1 VDHDFAPTNFELA
14 EEACATDAGSKPGR
28 FQAWLQRFGIETN
41 SALRDVQSRLF
52 NRQGLL
58 SRGERLLGA
67 SHSGDGALVLFDFS
81 DLLELRGIYGSKA
94 SAAALALLVGRL
106 ERLAGRGG
114 LAARTGPAQFGVL
127 LPETSRQDAVDATHH
142 VFGKPCRLELELG
155 REEIVLVPD
164 VVVDICDD
172 EPGALGQLYTQLSV
186 NLGRHRD
193 HEERRRHKL
202 RRERERHSRFS
213 GFTHSARDSLPA
225 SLPAN

>member
-1 VDHDFAPTNFELA
+1 MDHDFAPTTFDIA
-14 EEACATDAGSKPGR
+14 DEAGPADAVATPGR

-41 SALRDVQSRLF
+41 SALRDVQTRLF

-58 SRGERLLGA
+58 SRGQRLLAGTR
-67 SHSGDGALVLFDFS
+67 SGEGALVLFDFS

-127 LPETSRQDAVDATHH
+127 LPESCRQSAIDATHRL
-142 VFGKPCRLELELG
+142 FGKPCRLELELG

-164 VVVDICDD
+164 VVVDTCDD
-172 EPGALGQLYTQLSV
+172 EPGALAQLYTQLSV

-213 GFTHSARDSLPA
+213 GFSHSARDSLPA
-225 SLPAN
+225 SLPAD